1 MDELDSDSAANLA
14 INTRP
19 DAEGVPVVV
28 VSGELDVSNVDDLR
42 ASVASVTANRPE
54 QIIFDLRDLRYID
67 SAGIAVLLGATKRV
81 ERVSLRQ
88 PSPIVRRVVE
98 LTGLSAVLP
107 VAEQ

>member
-1 MDELDSDSAANLA
+1 MAELNE
-14 INTRP
+14 T
-19 DAEGVPVVV
+19 AELQVQATLEPSGAVL
-28 VSGELDVSNVDDLR
+28 VSVEGELDVSNARQLESAVAR
-42 ASVASVTANRPE
+42 ATDEHKPSELV
-54 QIIFDLRDLRYID
+54 FDLAGLRFMD

>member
-67 SAGIAVLLGATKRV
+67 SAGIAVLLGAASESSVR
-81 ERVSLRQ
+81 LRD
-88 PSPIVRRVVE
+88 PSPAVRRVVE
-98 LTGLSAVLP
+98 LTGLTEVLP
-107 VAEQ
+107 MAS